1 MKNTYLSTVLGCAL
15 IGAAMTASATPILV
29 GEWASASSGAATELA
44 EVQAAITAYNT
55 ANDPD
60 LPDFS
65 GTTSVVIQDTVVTTY
80 APNDDKI
87 IEWTAPATYDYYYVM
102 TKWGQGRAAFDTA
115 LHYVL
120 AGETLTYN
128 PGGTDHPQGL
138 SHVSIWG
145 GRLPGTNV
153 PDNGWALAL
162 LGLGTLGVARLRR

>member
-29 GEWASASSGAATELA
+29 GEWASANSGNETAAVE
-44 EVQAAITAYNT
+44 AAITAYNG

-60 LPDFS
+60 LPALSETTAVTIQS
-65 GTTSVVIQDTVVTTY
+65 GAIATY
-80 APNDDKI
+80 APNDEKI
-87 IEWTAPATYDYYYVM
+87 IEWTAPSTYDYFYVL
-102 TKWGQGRAAFDTA
+102 TKWGQGRANFDTA
-115 LHYVL
+115 LHYLL